1 MKARLGVCALVL
13 LFLAGLWLVA
23 SPFLVGYQPPGAAY
37 TAATVNNLWV
47 GGGLA
52 GLSFITLVLYAAD
65 ALHEL
70 TTRGSARDSASAD
83 G

>member
-1 MKARLGVCALVL
+1 MKTRLGVCALAL

-23 SPFLVGYQPPGAAY
+23 SPFVVGYQPLGAPY

-52 GLSFITLVLYAAD
+52 GLSFVTLVLYAAD
-65 ALHEL
+65 ALREL
-70 TTRGSARDSASAD
+70 TARGKHAASAD
-83 G
+83 D

>member
-23 SPFLVGYQPPGAAY
+23 SPFVVGYQPAGAPY
-37 TAATVNNLWV
+37 TAATVNSLWL

-65 ALHEL
+65 ALREL
-70 TTRGSARDSASAD
+70 TTRAEHPTDA
-83 G
+83 